1 MCVQNG
7 PNDNECTNHDW
18 SPLPTH
24 NHQWTILSGH
34 FLKTLEPFLTKRTTD
49 GGFQNYQFL
58 KVMNHRLWIIIV
70 WSMIWMIK
78 TRLIVL
84 TIPKSKLANQT
95 TKLFDLNSR
104 ILELAPETYKE
115 NNELT
120 SITPGLGQ
128 IKSGY
133 GNQIARKYAYFS
145 CFNRNLVKLT
155 VRDNFALP
163 QSLCMQYLHLHA
175 HKKIVSVHQKAF
187 DHSYSSV
194 YFAPFPNDD
203 PSSSDSNCIWMK
215 MVSLLR
221 KDRVEIYY

>member
-1 MCVQNG
+1 
-7 PNDNECTNHDW
+7 
-18 SPLPTH
+18 
-24 NHQWTILSGH
+24 
-34 FLKTLEPFLTKRTTD
+34 
-49 GGFQNYQFL
+49 
-58 KVMNHRLWIIIV
+58 
-70 WSMIWMIK
+70 MIK

-120 SITPGLGQ
+120 SITPGLGE

-163 QSLCMQYLHLHA
+163 QSLCCIGYVCSNSTCMPTKSLFRCT
-175 HKKIVSVHQKAF
+175 KT
-187 DHSYSSV
+187 HSITHILV
-194 YFAPFPNDD
+194 CVLPRFANDGAAKV
-203 PSSSDSNCIWMK
+203 IQT
-215 MVSLLR
+215 VF
-221 KDRVEIYY
+221 E

>member
-1 MCVQNG
+1 
-7 PNDNECTNHDW
+7 
-18 SPLPTH
+18 
-24 NHQWTILSGH
+24 
-34 FLKTLEPFLTKRTTD
+34 
-49 GGFQNYQFL
+49 
-58 KVMNHRLWIIIV
+58 
-70 WSMIWMIK
+70 MIK

-95 TKLFDLNSR
+95 TKLFDMNSR

-120 SITPGLGQ
+120 SITPGLGE

-155 VRDNFALP
+155 VRVNFALL
-163 QSLCMQYLHLHA
+163 QSLCMQYFHLYANKKFISLH
-175 HKKIVSVHQKAF
+175 QNAF

-194 YFAPFPNDD
+194 SFASFPNDG
-203 PSSSDSNCIWMK
+203 PSYSDSNCI
-215 MVSLLR
+215 
-221 KDRVEIYY
+221 